1 LYLTRNDAIE
11 ILKNMRE
18 FENALNETYT
28 SRGYNFRDNTGRR
41 NQLLSVAQEVETAKV
56 LRKKY
61 KEVIEDGA
69 PGKPDI
75 YIKDID
81 KELECKLTSGS
92 KSKGTISYAFQT
104 DWATLC
110 AKKKLD
116 YLYIVA
122 DKQFDEY
129 CVIFFD
135 GLTPDDFFP
144 PASGSRGKSR
154 MNKTVAM
161 KKATFLY
168 GSFTL
173 HNDVYIKTIRE
184 DFVKENE
191 EHFLKIR
198 SLHKRI
204 GEISDPRLKKFDKLI
219 GIKERETDRHRAK
232 VKKLSDRLKYWRES
246 PHKYG
251 LNLEG
256 VSSCQN
262 Q

>member
-1 LYLTRNDAIE
+1 MYLTRDDAIE

-18 FENALNETYT
+18 FENALNDTYT

-61 KEVIEDGA
+61 KEVIEDGG

-81 KELECKLTSGS
+81 RELECKLTSGS

-104 DWATLC
+104 DWDTIC
-110 AKKKLD
+110 NKKKLD
-116 YLYIVA
+116 YLYVIA
-122 DKQFDEY
+122 DKNFEEY

-161 KKATFLY
+161 QKATFLY
-168 GSFTL
+168 GTFTF
-173 HNDVYIKTIRE
+173 HNEVYIKSIRS
-184 DFVKENE
+184 DFIKETE
-191 EHFLKIR
+191 EHIVKLR
-198 SLHKRI
+198 DLYKRI
-204 GEISDPRLKKFDKLI
+204 ESTSDVAIKKFELFVFCI
-219 GIKERETDRHRAK
+219 LFE
-232 VKKLSDRLKYWRES
+232 KY
-246 PHKYG
+246 
-251 LNLEG
+251 
-256 VSSCQN
+256 
-262 Q
+262 